1 MNRCEELSLRV
12 DRGAGGDAC
21 CAGLLAG
28 TVTTVNGATLNGLVD
43 LGDEHAVLGLHSF
56 GIAVFHRGFEPDEIS
71 PDRAGEVPVLET
83 LTLGAKD
90 SFFL

>member
-1 MNRCEELSLRV
+1 MNQCEEVALRV
-12 DRGAGGDAC
+12 DRGAGGDTC

-28 TVTTVNGATLNGLVD
+28 TVTTVDGATLDGLVD
-43 LGDEHAVLGLHSF
+43 LGDEHAVLFFDRF
-56 GIAVFHRGFEPDEIS
+56 GIAVFHRGFEPGEIS
-71 PDRAGEVPVLET
+71 LDRAGKASVFDA

>member
-1 MNRCEELSLRV
+1 MNECEEVALRV
-12 DRGAGGDAC
+12 DCGAGGDAC

-28 TVTTVNGATLNGLVD
+28 TVTTVNGATLNSLVD
-43 LGDEHAVLGLHSF
+43 LGDEHAVLGFHSF
-56 GIAVFHRGFEPDEIS
+56 GIAVFHRSFQAGEIS
-71 PDRAGEVPVLET
+71 LDRAGEVSVLET

>member
-1 MNRCEELSLRV
+1 MVLRV
-12 DRGAGGDAC
+12 EVDGASGDAC

-28 TVTTVNGATLNGLVD
+28 TVTTVNGATLDGFVD
-43 LGDEHAVLGLHSF
+43 LGDQSTVLGFH
-56 GIAVFHRGFEPDEIS
+56 GIGVAFIYRRFKAMEVS
-71 PDRAGEVPVLET
+71 LDRAGEPSVFDA

>member
-1 MNRCEELSLRV
+1 VKVVLRV
-12 DRGAGGDAC
+12 EFDGASGDAG

-28 TVTTVNGATLNGLVD
+28 AVAAVDGATLDGFVD
-43 LGDEHAVLGLHSF
+43 FGNQSTMLGFHGI
-56 GIAVFHRGFEPDEIS
+56 GIAFPYRRFKAMEVS
-71 PDRAGEVPVLET
+71 LDRAGETSVFDA